1 MSWVALLY
9 TDISSSV
16 LVNGFISVSFSV
28 LRSIRQ
34 GCPLSALLYVL
45 CIELLAIGIRQ
56 DPRIRGLKLPGA
68 RERVRL
74 AMYADDTNSIGDLRE
89 IEATLEWFQIY
100 SNASGARLNTKSKGL
115 WLGAW
120 RNRAD
125 QPFGFTWSDTLKING
140 VYFSVTNIFHNCAML
155 KQKVDTKCA
164 TRIAVDI

>member
-1 MSWVALLY
+1 MVSYDQAKAFDLVSHEYLFNVLRAFVASEKFVSWIALLY

-45 CIELLAIGIRQ
+45 CIEPLAIGIRQ

-74 AMYADDTNSIGDLRE
+74 LGVKKN
-89 IEATLEWFQIY
+89 FVV
-100 SNASGARLNTKSKGL
+100 SGNPTDPSFY
-115 WLGAW
+115 
-120 RNRAD
+120 
-125 QPFGFTWSDTLKING
+125 PPTLKILWT
-140 VYFSVTNIFHNCAML
+140 YLC
-155 KQKVDTKCA
+155 
-164 TRIAVDI
+164 